1 MINYYRT
8 DNNVLRELQE
18 CAEGAWIKLTGP
30 TNEELGAIANR
41 FDIDITDIRAALD
54 DEESARIHLE
64 DGYTLILED
73 IPMTEIRNNTEAYTT
88 IPLGIIVTPQN
99 IITVCASETPILN
112 YFINNPVKEFSTKKQ
127 MRFVYQILYQSSASY
142 QMHLRTIDRKRV
154 QIEGR
159 IYKNT
164 EDADLISLYELESN
178 LVYFA
183 TSLRG
188 NAMVLERLT
197 RYERIKQY
205 PEDKEFLDDV
215 IIEHKQA
222 IEMTQIYRDI
232 INGTRELLSTIINNR
247 MNNIMKYLA
256 AITIVMSI
264 PTIISG
270 LYGMNVNTEGMPF
283 AGSIAGFGVICMM
296 TAVICTAL
304 VIVFR
309 KKKMF

>member
-88 IPLGIIVTPQN
+88 IPLGILLTPHN

-142 QMHLRTIDRKRV
+142 QMHLRTIDRRRV
-154 QIEGR
+154 QIEAR

-264 PTIISG
+264 PTIVSSF
-270 LYGMNVNTEGMPF
+270 YGMNIGGGMPLDQF
-283 AGSIAGFGVICMM
+283 WWFPVALSVALSLGA
-296 TAVICTAL
+296 AVIL
-304 VIVFR
+304 V
-309 KKKMF
+309 KKDMFH